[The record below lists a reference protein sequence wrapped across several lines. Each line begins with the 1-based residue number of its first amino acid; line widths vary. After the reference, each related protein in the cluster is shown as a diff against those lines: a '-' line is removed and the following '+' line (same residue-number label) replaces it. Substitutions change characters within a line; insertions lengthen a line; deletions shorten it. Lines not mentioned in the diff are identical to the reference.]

1 MVSHLCYY
9 KRIERSEEMAEK
21 AEKWL
26 NFSEASRMINKNKHF
41 ISTNY
46 VRHPEYF
53 EDVEIMQS
61 GRNKMLRESDLPQ
74 ILAKLK
80 KGDARKSNRVPFRA
94 KRQSPI
100 LTHAPKINFNGM
112 HELLKGGHFYEEL

>member
-1 MVSHLCYY
+1 MP
-9 KRIERSEEMAEK
+9 EK

-80 KGDARKSNRVPFRA
+80 KGDARKSNWIFFRV
-94 KRQSPI
+94 KCQNGS
-100 LTHAPKINFNGM
+100 LTHAPKYNFTEFVGP
-112 HELLKGGHFYEEL
+112 LKGGNGYEES

>member
-1 MVSHLCYY
+1 MS
-9 KRIERSEEMAEK
+9 EK

-74 ILAKLK
+74 ILARLK
-80 KGDARKSNRVPFRA
+80 KGDARKNNSVFFRVQ
-94 KRQSPI
+94 RQNGS
-100 LTHAPKINFNGM
+100 LTPAPKYNFTGSIGP
-112 HELLKGGHFYEEL
+112 LKGGNCYEES